1 MTSFWKKFNSI
12 QVKLNLISCITSLTN
27 DTPHK
32 LPNNLKFRI
41 SENQEV
47 SEKPLNFI
55 VAECSAKY
63 LFLKENFIISSNNLL
78 TIRYQN
84 LPVVSF
90 LFEL

>member
-1 MTSFWKKFNSI
+1 MTSFWTKFNST
-12 QVKLNLISCITSLTN
+12 QVKLNLISRLIN

-32 LPNNLKFRI
+32 LPNDLKFRI
-41 SENQEV
+41 SGNQEV

-55 VAECSAKY
+55 GAEGSAKY

-90 LFEL
+90 LFQL